1 MLAKGHKADVLMTN
15 GMGCGNV
22 DHIEEVVDDAGQKG
36 VLDTRQKDD
45 RVGSGGG
52 FSGKGRKKI
61 TRKRRG
67 FTMMAKRRQA
77 AE

>member
-45 RVGSGGG
+45 SVGSGGG
-52 FSGKGRKKI
+52 FSGKGRKKSLE
-61 TRKRRG
+61 RG
-67 FTMMAKRRQA
+67 EGLR
-77 AE
+77 